1 MVLQLGK
8 VASLSVF
15 PVGDGYEFEELVVD
29 VEAMIDEA
37 GLALDVD
44 PSTDCVNVLVPGVDK
59 RSGFTWLLDEV
70 GVPAEAVAGIG
81 DSVGD
86 VSWLT
91 ACGVSVA
98 PSNAVPEVKARVT
111 RVFGA
116 PDVRAALDAYL
127 WLVERNRRV

>member
-1 MVLQLGK
+1 M
-8 VASLSVF
+8 A
-15 PVGDGYEFEELVVD
+15 
-29 VEAMIDEA
+29 AR
-37 GLALDVD
+37 
-44 PSTDCVNVLVPGVDK
+44 
-59 RSGFTWLLDEV
+59 RSG
-70 GVPAEAVAGIG
+70 GSPEAVAGKG

-86 VSWLT
+86 VSWLI

-116 PDVRAALDAYL
+116 PDVRAAVDAYL

>member
-1 MVLQLGK
+1 PYRARLSDEAEAGLPSLRAFGSLVESKPNMVLQLGK

-70 GVPAEAVAGIG
+70 GVPPR
-81 DSVGD
+81 
-86 VSWLT
+86 
-91 ACGVSVA
+91 
-98 PSNAVPEVKARVT
+98 PSQ
-111 RVFGA
+111 
-116 PDVRAALDAYL
+116 
-127 WLVERNRRV
+127 